1 MTLTLGQTPG
11 YRLFHSKS
19 VYLVSGTLTKQ
30 STVMILP
37 IPKPS
42 QPTPDHTFPH
52 PKTLAY

>member
-42 QPTPDHTFPH
+42 QPSPDDTFPH